1 MNNNTLMQ
9 CLRSRLSMLVVMLTL
24 GLANAF
30 ADNTLSLAMEGNT
43 IVPGE
48 EKEVSVLLTNS
59 EPVSALQFDVVLPN
73 GLEYVK
79 NSMMKVN
86 DRITKTSHD
95 VKVGAVDGDVRFVR
109 FAIFPNAVDITASG
123 IKGSEGAI
131 LTFKVKAAA
140 EFLQGD
146 IRLAEITGTDATVP
160 MPVEVEIAAELLTVT
175 ANPGSFSLSESELML
190 SAFKPAAVDFN
201 LGNIITAVSLQADI
215 ILPEGVSF
223 AKNED
228 GDAVLALSDRVSE
241 NVRIGMSKLADGG
254 YRVIIASL
262 TNDEFDANEGALF
275 TFSLVAD
282 GAFEGT
288 QAVEVKNV
296 KISDKQGNAFG
307 VEGEGVV
314 SVVYAGPRGDV
325 NHDGV
330 VDIDDVY
337 CVIAA
342 TNAEQPDIDCDLNG
356 DEVVDIDDIYEV
368 INEMDAQE

>member
-95 VKVGAVDGDVRFVR
+95 VKVGAVGGVVR

-160 MPVEVEIAAELLTVT
+160 MPVEVEIAAEPLTVT

-282 GAFEGT
+282 AAFEGT
-288 QAVEVKNV
+288 QTVEVKNV

-314 SVVYAGPRGDV
+314 NVVYAGPRGDV